1 MIIKKARVGPN
12 FEKLNGWKSLQKSII
27 KVELE
32 KLVTRDKFWRKHV
45 HNIAREKVIF
55 GGQSQG
61 LEISRHAPRIDKE
74 RKFPSRVAL

>member
-1 MIIKKARVGPN
+1 M
-12 FEKLNGWKSLQKSII
+12 
-27 KVELE
+27 
-32 KLVTRDKFWRKHV
+32 TRDKFWRKHV

-74 RKFPSRVAL
+74 RKFQVGLPYSNSSLGWATEMMMHQECDLALH

>member
-12 FEKLNGWKSLQKSII
+12 FEKLNGWKSLQKSI

-61 LEISRHAPRIDKE
+61 LEISRHTPRIDKE
-74 RKFPSRVAL
+74 RKFLVL

>member
-12 FEKLNGWKSLQKSII
+12 LNGWKSLQKSII

-74 RKFPSRVAL
+74 RKFLVL

>member
-12 FEKLNGWKSLQKSII
+12 LNGWKSLQKSI

-74 RKFPSRVAL
+74 RKFLVL